1 MSLNNNVHKAH
12 MLLHVFWL
20 YTALQS
26 QGWGDQGMF
35 CFVIH
40 SGKKKKNLMISLTK
54 EVYGAV

>member
-20 YTALQS
+20 YTAFQS

-40 SGKKKKNLMISLTK
+40 SGKKKKSYDQLN
-54 EVYGAV
+54 